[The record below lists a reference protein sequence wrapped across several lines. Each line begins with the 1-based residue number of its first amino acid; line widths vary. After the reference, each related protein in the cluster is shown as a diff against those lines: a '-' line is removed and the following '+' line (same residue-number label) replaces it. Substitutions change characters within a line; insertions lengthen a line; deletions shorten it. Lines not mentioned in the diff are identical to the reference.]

1 MARTQKGSL
10 WAKVTFSLIL
20 SASAL
25 GMSTLAQA
33 QLAKDGERMPA
44 SMGAFGDS
52 MTAAALGAFR
62 RSEFWMPWNEFVIF
76 VKLVGLGLS
85 GDNEYISNRSKSWAA
100 GWDKSNDVFSH
111 SRRLTEMQY
120 LKKQIPTYN
129 AAVSGHQS
137 EDVVGSQIAKMN
149 DWSRA
154 NLKQEFPDYVTLM
167 IGPNDICAES
177 TREMVPVSTYYSNVV
192 RVVDEVLTKS
202 PNSKMLV
209 GSIPNIESLRAVAR
223 NAKLHVGLSCEKLW
237 KTIKLCPT
245 LTTEDNPQ
253 ERAIIA
259 QRVIEYNQALRD
271 IVQTRR
277 DIFGDRI
284 RYAKKTYEVAFT
296 KDHLSVDCFHPN
308 PEGQALLA
316 DVTFESSWWAD
327 KWTKRKAEIDAE
339 IKRRKAAECRLKRA
353 RAGNHARAIPGC

>member
-1 MARTQKGSL
+1 
-10 WAKVTFSLIL
+10 
-20 SASAL
+20 
-25 GMSTLAQA
+25 
-33 QLAKDGERMPA
+33 
-44 SMGAFGDS
+44 
-52 MTAAALGAFR
+52 
-62 RSEFWMPWNEFVIF
+62 
-76 VKLVGLGLS
+76 
-85 GDNEYISNRSKSWAA
+85 
-100 GWDKSNDVFSH
+100 
-111 SRRLTEMQY
+111 
-120 LKKQIPTYN
+120 
-129 AAVSGHQS
+129 
-137 EDVVGSQIAKMN
+137 
-149 DWSRA
+149 
-154 NLKQEFPDYVTLM
+154 
-167 IGPNDICAES
+167 
-177 TREMVPVSTYYSNVV
+177 MVPVSTYYSNVV